1 MKFAWAFIVMITIAC
16 AMEGDNPDKSNSLRR
31 NHEILTNKETESAE
45 DHPPDDHMQ
54 LNFFDHLFDY
64 TGKAVNTSIICT
76 PHALRLA
83 LGISCLYSNNQNLT
97 YMLMRASGVAWILY
111 HLRIGTNND
120 CKLHDDP
127 PFMKSVYF
135 KSFIYSGLAYTT
147 NFYYFT
153 HLGALHI
160 THSAFSYW
168 HTQFATPKKTES
180 ENEIKTETN

>member
-1 MKFAWAFIVMITIAC
+1 MKFAWAFIVMITIAY
-16 AMEGDNPDKSNSLRR
+16 AIEEVNPDQPLYRK
-31 NHEILTNKETESAE
+31 HEILTNKETESAE

-64 TGKAVNTSIICT
+64 TEKAVNTSIACT

-83 LGISCLYSNNQNLT
+83 LGISCLYSNNQSLT

-111 HLRIGTNND
+111 HLRIGTNTD
-120 CKLHDDP
+120 GKLHDDP

-160 THSAFSYW
+160 TQSAFSYW
-168 HTQFATPKKTES
+168 YTQFTTPKNTES
-180 ENEIKTETN
+180 ENETRTETETK